1 MCEPSVAGVLCVA
14 SRSTPRVAVRICLFA
29 RRRAKRARVDS
40 LKGWH
45 ATRRCVR
52 TEARRRVTNSKNPLG
67 RSQLGTEILCG
78 SVPCRP
84 RDVIGGG
91 HEGTSGFWQKHST
104 GHFSS
109 LFSVQRGREIGTIFV
124 TAGWQVASANR
135 RHVTPAQFPLLVFW
149 LNKLRRHSFTHQLTP
164 KFTKRPRWPTFP
176 RARSPRP
183 PSCCT

>member
-14 SRSTPRVAVRICLFA
+14 SRSTPRVALRICLFA

-52 TEARRRVTNSKNPLG
+52 TEARRRVTNSEKPVRAESARHRDFSALST
-67 RSQLGTEILCG
+67 RRDWR
-78 SVPCRP
+78 RP
-84 RDVIGGG
+84 RRDIRFLAKALNGTFFQSVLGSKRAGNRDDLRHCRLAGGIR
-91 HEGTSGFWQKHST
+91 ESATRNAR
-104 GHFSS
+104 
-109 LFSVQRGREIGTIFV
+109 SVYYSVSFLAATND
-124 TAGWQVASANR
+124 AGA
-135 RHVTPAQFPLLVFW
+135 
-149 LNKLRRHSFTHQLTP
+149 FTNQLTP

>member
-14 SRSTPRVAVRICLFA
+14 SRSTPRVALRICLFA

-52 TEARRRVTNSKNPLG
+52 TEARRRVTTSEKPV
-67 RSQLGTEILCG
+67 RAESARHRDLCG
-78 SVPCRP
+78 SVP

-109 LFSVQRGREIGTIFV
+109 LSSVQRGREIGTIFV
-124 TAGWQVASANR
+124 TASWQVASANR

>member
-14 SRSTPRVAVRICLFA
+14 SRSTPRVALRICLFA

-40 LKGWH
+40 LKGRH

-52 TEARRRVTNSKNPLG
+52 TEARRRVTTSEKPV
-67 RSQLGTEILCG
+67 RAESARHRDLCG
-78 SVPCRP
+78 SVP

-109 LFSVQRGREIGTIFV
+109 LFWVQRGREIGTIFV

-135 RHVTPAQFPLLVFW
+135 RHVTPDQFITLLVFW
-149 LNKLRRHSFTHQLTP
+149 LEQTTPAHSLTHQLTP